1 MGTRTKPGSKRTND
15 PSKRAGVRRV
25 DPIKNRPPNADEQP
39 PETLVPEIVH
49 QDLSDAATSPDAS
62 DRETRIARRAYE
74 LAEARGFAPGA
85 ELDDWLQAEREVSAQ
100 SVKQVPPED
109 QFTG

>member
-1 MGTRTKPGSKRTND
+1 MRTRSKRSSTKNTKQGTSARQAD
-15 PSKRAGVRRV
+15 PLVNRA
-25 DPIKNRPPNADEQP
+25 PNADEQS
-39 PETLVPEIVH
+39 PETLVSEIVH
-49 QDLSDAATSPDAS
+49 DDPPRSANSTVAV
-62 DRETRIARRAYE
+62 DREARIAHRAYE

-85 ELDDWLQAEREVSAQ
+85 ALEDWLQAEREIDGN